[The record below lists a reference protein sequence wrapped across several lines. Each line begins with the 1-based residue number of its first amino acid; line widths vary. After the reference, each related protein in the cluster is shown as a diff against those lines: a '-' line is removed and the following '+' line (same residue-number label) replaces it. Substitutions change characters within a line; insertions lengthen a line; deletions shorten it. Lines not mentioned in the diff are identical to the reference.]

1 MKYNQLT
8 PEEKRII
15 VDKGTEMPGSGEY
28 DNFFVSGI
36 YTCRQCNA
44 WLYRSADKFSAHCGW
59 PSFDQEIA
67 GAVKRQI
74 DNDGQR
80 TEILCARCEG
90 HLGHVFV
97 GEKLTSRDTRH
108 CVNSLSLRF
117 IPTDK
122 LESPTHTIVLGGGCF
137 WCLEAYF
144 SQVQGILGVE
154 SGYAGGNIANPTYEQ
169 VCTGKTN
176 HAEVVKIE
184 FDQTQIAMEMI
195 LQIFFTLHDPTTR
208 NRQGADVGSQYRS
221 IILVN
226 SDEQKEIV
234 ENFIT
239 KLRAEKVFS
248 EPIVT
253 EVKLLDKFYKAEE
266 HHQQYF
272 AKNPQAAY
280 CQAVISPKMAKL
292 RQHFSTLLKP

>member
-1 MKYNQLT
+1 MKLNPLT
-8 PEEKRII
+8 PAEKQII
-15 VDKGTEMPGSGEY
+15 IDKGTELPGSGEY
-28 DNFFVSGI
+28 DNFFQEGI

-67 GAVKRQI
+67 GAVKRQT
-74 DNDGQR
+74 DADGTR
-80 TEILCARCEG
+80 TEILCARCGG
-90 HLGHVFV
+90 HLGHVFT
-97 GEKLTSRDTRH
+97 GEKFTPRDTRH

-117 IPTDK
+117 VPAEK
-122 LESPTHTIVLGGGCF
+122 LPSNKQTIVLGGGCF

-144 SQVQGILGVE
+144 SQVRGILEVK

-169 VCTGKTN
+169 VCRGKTN
-176 HAEVVKIE
+176 HAEVVEIT
-184 FDQTQIAMEMI
+184 FDQTQVALEMI

-221 IILVN
+221 IILA
-226 SDEQKEIV
+226 SDDEQKEIV
-234 ENFIT
+234 ENFIA
-239 KLRAEKVFS
+239 KLTAEKFYS

-253 EVKLLDKFYKAEE
+253 EVKLLAKFYQAEDY
-266 HHQQYF
+266 HQEYF
-272 AKNPQAAY
+272 KNHPEAAY

-292 RQHFSTLLKP
+292 RKHFSTLLKP

>member
-28 DNFFVSGI
+28 DNFFQEGI

-67 GAVKRQI
+67 GAVTKQE
-74 DNDGQR
+74 DADGQR

-90 HLGHVFV
+90 HLGHVFT
-97 GEKLTSRDTRH
+97 GEKFTPRDTRH

-117 IPTDK
+117 VPAEK
-122 LESPTHTIVLGGGCF
+122 LPNHKQTIVLGGGCF

-144 SQVQGILGVE
+144 SQVRGILEVK

-169 VCTGKTN
+169 VCRGKTN
-176 HAEVVKIE
+176 HAEVVEIT
-184 FDQTQIAMEMI
+184 FDQTQIALEMI

-208 NRQGADVGSQYRS
+208 NRQGADVGTQYRS

-234 ENFIT
+234 ENFIA
-239 KLRAEKVFS
+239 KLTAEKVFS
-248 EPIVT
+248 ETIVT
-253 EVKLLDKFYKAEE
+253 EVKLLDKFYQAEDY
-266 HHQQYF
+266 HQEYF
-272 AKNPQAAY
+272 KNHPEAAY

-292 RQHFSTLLKP
+292 RKHFSTLLKP